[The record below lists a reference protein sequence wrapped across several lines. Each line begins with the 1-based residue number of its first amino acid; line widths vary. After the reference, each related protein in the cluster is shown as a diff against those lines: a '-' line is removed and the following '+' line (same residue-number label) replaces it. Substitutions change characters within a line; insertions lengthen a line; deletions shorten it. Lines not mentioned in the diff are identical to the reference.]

1 MRLGE
6 ITGCRWEDVDRSARV
21 IHVPM
26 DAKTGTRSIPIN
38 QTTQAVLEGQVRHL
52 RSPYVFV
59 TGEGQDYHDREI
71 RNRISK
77 RTKAVMEAAGI
88 PDATFHTT
96 RHTAASW
103 MVQAGRPLAE
113 VRAILGHATM
123 QTTLRY
129 AHLQPRHL
137 RDSMAALDVALSDG
151 HSEDTGTPA
160 SA

>member
-1 MRLGE
+1 MLDE
-6 ITGCRWEDVDRSARV
+6 
-21 IHVPM
+21 
-26 DAKTGTRSIPIN
+26 
-38 QTTQAVLEGQVRHL
+38 QVRHV

-59 TGEGQDYHDREI
+59 ANTEGQGYHDREG

-77 RTKAVMEAAGI
+77 RTKAAMRAAGI
-88 PDATFHTT
+88 ADATFHTT

-113 VRAILGHATM
+113 VREILGHAAM

-137 RDSMAALDVALSDG
+137 RDSMTALDDALSGADG
-151 HSEDTGTPA
+151 HAEDTATQPIHV
-160 SA
+160 SH